1 MKFRIFLWVTAVF
14 FCACLLYAGESLIQ
28 QRALAQKTVRLHV
41 VANSDSREDQ
51 ENKLV
56 VRDAVLQQVAEL
68 TKNCESAEQAKK
80 VIGENLPKIADAAAQ
95 VCDREIRVSLQKES
109 FETRH
114 YDSFTLP
121 AGEYPSLRVCIG
133 QAEGKNWWCVVFPS
147 LCVPATWEGVEEAAL
162 TGGFS
167 QEETELILGG
177 EEEYHLRFRTLEWLR
192 DLKAWISE

>member
-1 MKFRIFLWVTAVF
+1 MKFRIFLWVTGVF
-14 FCACLLYAGESLIQ
+14 FCACLLYAGESLMQ

-41 VANSDSREDQ
+41 VANSDSWEDQ
-51 ENKLV
+51 ENKLA
-56 VRDAVLQQVAEL
+56 VRDAVLQQVEEL
-68 TKNCESAEQAKK
+68 TKDCENAEEAKRA
-80 VIGENLPKIADAAAQ
+80 IGENLQKIADAAAR
-95 VCDREIRVSLQKES
+95 VCRRGIKVSLQKES

-133 QAEGKNWWCVVFPS
+133 QAQGQNWWCVVFPS

-167 QEETELILGG
+167 QMETELILGG
-177 EEEYHLRFRTLEWLR
+177 EEEYRLRFKTLEWLR
-192 DLKAWISE
+192 ELKAWISE

>member
-14 FCACLLYAGESLIQ
+14 FCAGLLYAGESLLQ

-41 VANSDSREDQ
+41 VANSDSKEDQ
-51 ENKLV
+51 ENKLI
-56 VRDAVLQQVAEL
+56 VRDAVLRQVAAL
-68 TKNCESAEQAKK
+68 TQNCENAEQAKK
-80 VIGENLPKIADAAAQ
+80 VIGENLSKIAHAAAE
-95 VCDREIRVSLQKES
+95 VCDMEIRVSLQRES

-133 QAEGKNWWCVVFPS
+133 QAQGRNWWCVVFPS
-147 LCVPATWEGVEEAAL
+147 LCAPATCDGVEEAAL

-167 QEETELILGG
+167 QSETELILGG
-177 EEEYHLRFRTLEWLR
+177 EGEYRLRFKTLEWLR
-192 DLKAWISE
+192 DLKSWISE